1 MSEQVVLMYHDVVSE
16 VYPRSGFQRVG
27 AIQYTLTA
35 EQFEAHVRENCQET
49 GHGLPLVFTFDDG
62 GSSFYTLI
70 ADILERYG
78 LRGMFFISSDYL
90 GQENFLTVEQVREL
104 DRRGHIIGSHS
115 HTHPRNISL
124 LSQSECLRE
133 WTESRRILETIVAHP
148 VTAAS
153 VPGGATSGL
162 VIDCMVEA
170 GYDAIYTS
178 EPTTMTHSLGSAIIY
193 GRYGVT
199 QHMTAAYIRELAT
212 SEAKRRQLHRKYQYL
227 RFAKFLLGNQY
238 NNVKQMLLR
247 IQRSLK
253 S

>member
-1 MSEQVVLMYHDVVSE
+1 MVSE

-78 LRGMFFISSDYL
+78 QRGMFFISTDYL
-90 GQENFLTVEQVREL
+90 GQENFLTAEQVREL

-115 HTHPRNISL
+115 HTHPRNIAL

-153 VPGGATSGL
+153 VPGGATSGM
-162 VIDCMVEA
+162 VIRCMAEA
-170 GYDAIYTS
+170 GYKEIYTS
-178 EPTTMTHSLGSAIIY
+178 EPTVVAKSQGTVTLY

-199 QHMTAAYIRELAT
+199 QGMTAASISELAT
-212 SEAKRRQLHRKYQYL
+212 SPARRKQLHRKYQLL
-227 RFAKFLLGNQY
+227 RLAKCVMGKQY
-238 NNVKQMLLR
+238 NKVKQMWLR
-247 IQRSLK
+247 IRR
-253 S
+253 